1 MSTRHRIVTLVLL
14 SSSTTALARPR
25 HHRPPAPSPA
35 EASPELREARTELAE
50 FIDPKAVPRFQALSD
65 ADGYPF
71 VGNVRTKGSSWE
83 DDRMHHVKREPPS
96 SRLTTG
102 FIARIFHVNGRGERV
117 DL

>member
-14 SSSTTALARPR
+14 SSSTTALARP
-25 HHRPPAPSPA
+25 HAHPAPA
-35 EASPELREARTELAE
+35 ESVRRPVHTELAK
-50 FIDPKAVPRFQALSD
+50 FIDPKALPRFHALSD

-71 VGNVRTKGSSWE
+71 VGNVRTKGSSRE
-83 DDRMHHVKREPPS
+83 DDEMEPS

-102 FIARIFHVNGRGERV
+102 FIARIFHVNGRGERI